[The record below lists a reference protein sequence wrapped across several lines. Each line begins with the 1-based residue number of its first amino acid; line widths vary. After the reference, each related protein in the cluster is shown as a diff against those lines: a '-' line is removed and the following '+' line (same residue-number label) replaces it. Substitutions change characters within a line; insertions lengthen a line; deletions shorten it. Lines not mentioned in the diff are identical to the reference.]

1 MLEPS
6 RAATTWVRLLVV
18 APYLV
23 ALVLALPSLQAPF
36 FEDDVYHRAMLSLEV
51 PGVQWHPLT
60 LYEFVGDAAHPTT
73 LLRDRGLVP
82 WFSATDLRI
91 RFFRPLSSGTLALDY
106 YLFGERPWAAR
117 LQSLAWFFAA
127 LWLTRMVLG
136 RLLSATAASWATLL
150 YSLAAGH
157 AMPISWLAA
166 RHGLVSTV
174 LGLVCM
180 RIHLAWR
187 QQNWPTGRWL
197 GPLMFAA
204 ALTSGEMALGTVGLL
219 GAWELFARRERLTV
233 RVMAL
238 APYAVIGAAYLVL
251 YAASGYGPRGGA
263 YLSPTDPAAAMPAL
277 RQFGALIA
285 ELVAGIPSDVVTL
298 AAAAAQWTLAAIGLG
313 AALIG
318 IALLRAIRTTADPLD
333 RAGLVWLPIASA
345 AAAAPGAFA
354 VLGGRVLTLALVPA
368 SGILAI
374 ALLGAAAA
382 ARDRARR
389 PGTRVV
395 FGAAAAALILTHV
408 IGAAAFRLLLARKM
422 SHIADVQYEEVA
434 RVAGCSGT
442 VLIVASSDPTIAMY
456 VPATRHL
463 QGLPPEST
471 QVLSM
476 SASDQRI
483 ENVTRTGFDIAVSG
497 PARPRT
503 VWEVLFHAAPMTA
516 GTSVTVPSFTAT
528 VLEDRD
534 GTPLRTRFEF
544 GRPLDSGF
552 CYVTWR
558 DGHLAALPAPT
569 PGTRLELPYE
579 PGPVEQ

>member
-6 RAATTWVRLLVV
+6 RAATTRARLLAV

-23 ALVLALPSLQAPF
+23 AIVLALPSLQAPF
-36 FEDDVYHRAMLSLEV
+36 FEDDVYHRAMLSLEE

-82 WFSATDLRI
+82 WFSANDLRI
-91 RFFRPLSSGTLALDY
+91 RFFRPLSSATLALDY

-127 LWLTRMVLG
+127 LWLTRVVLG
-136 RLLSATAASWATLL
+136 RVLSAAAASWATLL

-157 AMPISWLAA
+157 AMPISWIAA

-187 QQNWPTGRWL
+187 QQDWPAGRWL

-219 GAWELFARRERLTV
+219 GAWELFARRDRLAV
-233 RVMAL
+233 RVRAL
-238 APYAVIGAAYLVL
+238 APYAAIGAAYLVL

-263 YLSPTDPAAAMPAL
+263 YLSPADPAAAMPAL

-285 ELVAGIPSDVVTL
+285 ELVAGIPSDVATL
-298 AAAAAQWTLAAIGLG
+298 ASAAAQWTLAAIGLG
-313 AALIG
+313 AVLIG
-318 IALLRAIRTTADPLD
+318 IVLLRAIRTTADPLD
-333 RAGLVWLPIASA
+333 RAGLVWLPMASA

-354 VLGGRVLTLALVPA
+354 VLGGRVSTFALVPA

-374 ALLGAAAA
+374 ALLGTAAAYA
-382 ARDRARR
+382 IHRR
-389 PGTRVV
+389 PAARVV

-422 SHIADVQYEEVA
+422 AHIADVQQEEVA
-434 RVAGCSGT
+434 RVAGCPGT

-463 QGLPPEST
+463 EGLPPEST

-497 PARPRT
+497 PPRPRT
-503 VWEVLFHAAPMTA
+503 VWEVLFRAAPMTA

-528 VLEDRD
+528 VLEDHD

-558 DGHLAALPAPT
+558 HGHLAALPAPT

-579 PGPVEQ
+579 PGPVQQ

>member
-6 RAATTWVRLLVV
+6 RAAATRARLLTV
-18 APYLV
+18 APYLI
-23 ALVLALPSLQAPF
+23 AIVLALPSLQAPF
-36 FEDDVYHRAMLSLEV
+36 FEDDVYHRAMLSLEE
-51 PGVQWHPLT
+51 PGVHWSPLT

-82 WFSATDLRI
+82 WFAATDLRI
-91 RFFRPLSSGTLALDY
+91 RFFRPLSSATLALDY
-106 YLFGERPWAAR
+106 YLFGERAWAAR

-127 LWLTRMVLG
+127 LWLTRGLLG
-136 RLLSATAASWATLL
+136 RVLSATAASWATLL
-150 YSLAAGH
+150 YSLAAAH
-157 AMPISWLAA
+157 ALPISWIAA

-174 LGLVCM
+174 LGLVCV

-187 QQNWPTGRWL
+187 QQDWPAGRWL

-219 GAWELFARRERLTV
+219 GAWELFARRDRLAV

-238 APYAVIGAAYLVL
+238 APYAAIGAAYLVL
-251 YAASGYGPRGGA
+251 YAAFGYGPRGGA
-263 YLSPTDPAAAMPAL
+263 YLSPADPAAAMAAL

-285 ELVAGIPSDVVTL
+285 ELVAGIPSDVGTE
-298 AAAAAQWTLAAIGLG
+298 AGANAQWILAAIGVA

-318 IALLRAIRTTADPLD
+318 VVLLRAIRTTMNPLD
-333 RAGLVWLPIASA
+333 RLALVWLPVASA
-345 AAAAPGAFA
+345 AAATPGAFA
-354 VLGGRVLTLALVPA
+354 VLGGRVLTFALVPA
-368 SGILAI
+368 SGVLAI
-374 ALLGAAAA
+374 ALLGTIATV
-382 ARDRARR
+382 RDRARR
-389 PGTRVV
+389 PVARIG

-408 IGAAAFRLLLARKM
+408 AGAAAFRLLLASKLAR
-422 SHIADVQYEEVA
+422 IAAVQHEEAA
-434 RVAGCSGT
+434 RVSGCTGT
-442 VLIVASSDPTIAMY
+442 VLIVTASDPTIAMY

-463 QGLPPEST
+463 KGLPPEST

-476 SASDQRI
+476 SGSDQRM

-497 PARPRT
+497 PPRPRT
-503 VWEVLFHAAPMTA
+503 VWEVLFRAAPMTA

-544 GRPLDSGF
+544 ARPLDSDF
-552 CYVTWR
+552 CFVTWR
-558 DGHLAALPAPT
+558 DGHLTALPAPT

-579 PGPVEQ
+579 PGPMRQ